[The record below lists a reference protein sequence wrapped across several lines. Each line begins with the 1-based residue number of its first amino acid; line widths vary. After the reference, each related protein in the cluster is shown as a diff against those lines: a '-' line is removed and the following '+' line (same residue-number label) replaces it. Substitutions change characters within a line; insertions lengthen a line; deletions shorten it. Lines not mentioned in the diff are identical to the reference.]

1 MKRRRSIFYAAAVA
15 LAIAGTAGGRAA
27 AGTDAGATL
36 ASHELASNDGA
47 KTRLSALRGDVVVV
61 NFWATW
67 CAPCR
72 KELTL
77 FDGWNSEWNGRGARV
92 VAISIDKDA
101 HKAQRFAQEMK
112 LSMTVFYDGPD
123 GLARL
128 LDLPS
133 VPCTYLLDRDGN
145 VVTIVRSSNAGEL
158 AALKTKAES
167 MMAGR
172 KTTPQAAGMGGSAPL
187 LNHGDSR

>member
-67 CAPCR
+67 CAP
-72 KELTL
+72 
-77 FDGWNSEWNGRGARV
+77 
-92 VAISIDKDA
+92 
-101 HKAQRFAQEMK
+101 
-112 LSMTVFYDGPD
+112 
-123 GLARL
+123 
-128 LDLPS
+128 
-133 VPCTYLLDRDGN
+133 
-145 VVTIVRSSNAGEL
+145 
-158 AALKTKAES
+158 
-167 MMAGR
+167 
-172 KTTPQAAGMGGSAPL
+172 
-187 LNHGDSR
+187 

>member
-1 MKRRRSIFYAAAVA
+1 M
-15 LAIAGTAGGRAA
+15 
-27 AGTDAGATL
+27 
-36 ASHELASNDGA
+36 
-47 KTRLSALRGDVVVV
+47 
-61 NFWATW
+61 
-67 CAPCR
+67 
-72 KELTL
+72 
-77 FDGWNSEWNGRGARV
+77 DGWNREWKNRGARV
-92 VAISIDKDA
+92 VAISIDRDA
-101 HKAQRFAQEMK
+101 RKARRFAEDMA
-112 LSMTVFYDGPD
+112 LSLLVVHDGPD
-123 GLARL
+123 GLARS

>member
-1 MKRRRSIFYAAAVA
+1 MKHRHVIYLAFTA
-15 LAIAGTAGGRAA
+15 LTIASTAIAS
-27 AGTDAGATL
+27 DEL
-36 ASHELASNDGA
+36 AQHELATFDGS
-47 KTRLSALRGDVVVV
+47 KVTLSSLRGQVVVV

-72 KELTL
+72 KELEVM
-77 FDGWNSEWNGRGARV
+77 DGWNREWKNRGARV
-92 VAISIDKDA
+92 VAISIDRDA
-101 HKAQRFAQEMK
+101 RKAQRFAEDMA
-112 LSMTVFYDGPD
+112 LSLLVVHDGPD
-123 GLARL
+123 GLARS